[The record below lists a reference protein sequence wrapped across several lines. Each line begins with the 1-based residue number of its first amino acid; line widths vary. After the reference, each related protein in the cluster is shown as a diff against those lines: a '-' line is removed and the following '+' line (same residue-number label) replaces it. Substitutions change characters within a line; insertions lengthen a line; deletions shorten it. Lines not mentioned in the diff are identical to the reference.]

1 MVRQHS
7 LRQGL
12 GAILQPM
19 AQTKRH
25 NHDHNQQDPLN
36 HKAIAGFTLIEIL
49 VTIVIIG
56 IMSAIIA
63 PSWLGFLRQ
72 QELNT
77 SQNRLFTAFKRA
89 QSLAKKEQTEYQ
101 ITFRTTADEQV
112 QYAIHNSL
120 ALPSPPTAANLNS
133 LPWETLNDSV
143 YIPNSSSGRKDDSG
157 IGYITFQSAGSG
169 TTKIWRMQFDAKGNI
184 SDRLGRVILQHK
196 ADPSIAMARQQ
207 NKRSMRCVFVSTA
220 LGALRTASDQ
230 NCNQ

>member
-1 MVRQHS
+1 MVCQHS

-12 GAILQPM
+12 EAIARTVAP
-19 AQTKRH
+19 TKRH
-25 NHDHNQQDPLN
+25 NYKHDKQDLAN
-36 HKAIAGFTLIEIL
+36 HDAIAGFTLIEIL
-49 VTIVIIG
+49 TTIVIVG

-101 ITFRTTADEQV
+101 ITFRATADEQL
-112 QYAIHNSL
+112 QYAVHNSL

-133 LPWETLNDSV
+133 LPWETLSESV
-143 YIPNSSSGRKDDSG
+143 YIPNSSTGRKDDSG
-157 IGYITFQSAGSG
+157 IGYITFQPAGSG
-169 TTKIWRMQFDAKGNI
+169 TTKVWRMQFNAKGNI

-196 ADPSIAMARQQ
+196 ADPRIAMARQQ
-207 NKRSMRCVFVSTA
+207 NKRAMRCVFVSTA
-220 LGALRTASDQ
+220 LGAVRTASDQ
-230 NCNQ
+230 DCNQ